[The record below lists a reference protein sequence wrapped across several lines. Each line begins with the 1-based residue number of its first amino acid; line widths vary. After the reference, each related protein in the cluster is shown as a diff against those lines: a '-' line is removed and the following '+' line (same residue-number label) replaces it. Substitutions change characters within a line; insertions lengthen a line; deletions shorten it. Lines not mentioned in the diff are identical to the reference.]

1 VAEHQPLRDA
11 TRRDVVPL
19 AALWLRA
26 IEAAWLPLLPP
37 GFGLPS
43 PKAAEAKVAEAI
55 EATDVLVADGRD
67 GPLGYVSAGR
77 SRDPDALSE
86 GEIWHCFVDPVAWRG
101 GLGARLLDA
110 GCGRLLDAGHDDV
123 TLWSFRD
130 NERAN
135 AFYERQGFR
144 RDGGQKRM
152 AEWDYLPLVRYR
164 RTADTALHFLK

>member
-1 VAEHQPLRDA
+1 VAEQPPLRDA
-11 TRRDVVPL
+11 TRSDLAAL

-26 IEAAWLPLLPP
+26 VEAAWLPLLPA
-37 GFGLPS
+37 GFELPS
-43 PKAAEAKVAEAI
+43 PLAAEAKLADAL
-55 EATDVLVADGRD
+55 EATDVVVADG
-67 GPLGYVSAGR
+67 GGTPLGFVSAGP

-86 GEIWHCFVDPVAWRG
+86 GEVWHCFVDPGAWRG
-101 GLGARLLDA
+101 GLGARLLGV
-110 GCGRLLDAGHDDV
+110 GCARLRDAGHDEV

-144 RDGGQKRM
+144 RDGAQKRM

-164 RTADTALHFLK
+164 RTADAALHFLK